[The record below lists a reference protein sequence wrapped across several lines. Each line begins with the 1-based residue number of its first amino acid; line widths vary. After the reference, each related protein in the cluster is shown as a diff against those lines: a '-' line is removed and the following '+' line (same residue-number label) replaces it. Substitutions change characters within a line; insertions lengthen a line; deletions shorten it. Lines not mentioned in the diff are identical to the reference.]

1 MIIEALHDDP
11 HVQNTCYRC
20 LARINSI
27 KDEKVVLN
35 ILFFY
40 LKSKSVNVRY
50 VTAKML
56 LHLSQSSLISSNQ
69 VQTALNNLL
78 IDPNSKKNLWLVKD
92 QSNAWM
98 ECVYYNAEPY
108 KDVVYSLI
116 IQHLTGDTNAIIRR
130 NELNNIDASFNESE
144 QVAGLASCLC
154 EPKTEENRLFG
165 QLSKK
170 IKSAD

>member
-1 MIIEALHDDP
+1 
-11 HVQNTCYRC
+11 
-20 LARINSI
+20 
-27 KDEKVVLN
+27 
-35 ILFFY
+35 
-40 LKSKSVNVRY
+40 
-50 VTAKML
+50 ML

-144 QVAGLASCLC
+144 QVA
-154 EPKTEENRLFG
+154 
-165 QLSKK
+165 
-170 IKSAD
+170 